1 MNPQTHNFGP
11 RAGLA
16 YSLNPKT
23 VIRSG
28 YGISYVLFERQGSDS
43 YLAYNGPFVVNAQIT
58 QAPSQGLCP
67 AGSQSITCFRTTEMG
82 YPVNLASPANFSTVN
97 TKTVYIPQ
105 NIRMP
110 YVQNWHFT
118 IQRELTKDL
127 VLDVGYAGNHSIG
140 LWLLTDLNQAA
151 PNLPGQSLALKPRR
165 PDAQFDFIDAISAP
179 GFSTYN
185 ALQVKLEK
193 RIAAG
198 LYILNSFTWSKA
210 IDNAAGALETSN
222 GDGDAV
228 DLHNCS
234 LQGDSGYNQPLNNT
248 TTVVWYL
255 PFGHGRRF
263 AASLSRPLE
272 TASAGDK
279 RLRFRHQYHDQR
291 SACQSDRYDP
301 ARLLPP
307 TSRKRI
313 LYTGP
318 TSSATLCSRAASAAP
333 ADHFNKANDDLRPL
347 TLLNLNGQCRPQHRK
362 RFPLL

>member
-1 MNPQTHNFGP
+1 
-11 RAGLA
+11 
-16 YSLNPKT
+16 
-23 VIRSG
+23 
-28 YGISYVLFERQGSDS
+28 
-43 YLAYNGPFVVNAQIT
+43 
-58 QAPSQGLCP
+58 
-67 AGSQSITCFRTTEMG
+67 MG

-118 IQRELTKDL
+118 VQRELTKDL

-165 PDAQFDFIDAISAP
+165 PDAQFDFIDANFSA

-228 DLHNCS
+228 DLHNFNS
-234 LQGDSGYNQPLNNT
+234 SKGDSGYNQPLNNT

-272 TASAGDK
+272 TALGGWAVSGINTMTSGQPVN
-279 RLRFRHQYHDQR
+279 LT
-291 SACQSDRYDP
+291 YDP
-301 ARLLPP
+301 SAPFTITSANLVYRPNVIGDPLLPGGQ
-307 TSRKRI
+307 R
-313 LYTGP
+313 GP
-318 TSSATLCSRAASAAP
+318 SQY
-333 ADHFNKANDDLRPL
+333 FNKANVLAPTNVAQPLGNAGRNIVSGFPYYNLDLGIHKQFPIWGENKKLEFRAELFNALNKTNFSPPSGDVSKPTFGTTTS
-347 TLLNLNGQCRPQHRK
+347 TLPARQLQLALK
-362 RFPLL
+362 LIF